1 MTLEETW
8 LERVLT
14 WRASGLSAT
23 AFCEGAEFGAGA
35 LRSWSSRF
43 GREGK
48 VSRSPLGRQR
58 KKEAAP
64 GVRFA
69 RVVTAAAAERE
80 HHARVPRDERERFA
94 RFKLAAGLA
103 QDLPHAVLVR
113 TQEQAAPA
121 ATGPVAAAY
130 QPGGDDA
137 RIVEDQRVARRQDLR
152 QIADVLPFR
161 YQIGLPVEL
170 LVSAHAPAEAAALV
184 ARQWALVGLIA
195 CVTIVLWRRGVRRF
209 AAYGG

>member
-48 VSRSPLGRQR
+48 VSRSPLGRQS
-58 KKEAAP
+58 KKAGA

-69 RVVTAAAAERE
+69 RVVTAATEPE
-80 HHARVPRDERERFA
+80 PPPE
-94 RFKLAAGLA
+94 
-103 QDLPHAVLVR
+103 
-113 TQEQAAPA
+113 
-121 ATGPVAAAY
+121 
-130 QPGGDDA
+130 PG
-137 RIVEDQRVARRQDLR
+137 
-152 QIADVLPFR
+152 
-161 YQIGLPVEL
+161 
-170 LVSAHAPAEAAALV
+170 AAALASHAAPSVVV
-184 ARQWALVGLIA
+184 ALGQARIEVSAGFDPSLLRAVVVALE
-195 CVTIVLWRRGVRRF
+195 
-209 AAYGG
+209 GGSR

>member
-58 KKEAAP
+58 KKEAGP

-69 RVVTAAAAERE
+69 RVVTAATDSD
-80 HHARVPRDERERFA
+80 P
-94 RFKLAAGLA
+94 
-103 QDLPHAVLVR
+103 
-113 TQEQAAPA
+113 APE
-121 ATGPVAAAY
+121 P
-130 QPGGDDA
+130 
-137 RIVEDQRVARRQDLR
+137 
-152 QIADVLPFR
+152 
-161 YQIGLPVEL
+161 
-170 LVSAHAPAEAAALV
+170 EAAALTSRAAASVVVTLGRARIEV
-184 ARQWALVGLIA
+184 AAGFDPSLLRAVVGALEEG
-195 CVTIVLWRRGVRRF
+195 TR
-209 AAYGG
+209 

>member
-58 KKEAAP
+58 KKEPGP

-69 RVVTAAAAERE
+69 RVVTAAATEPE
-80 HHARVPRDERERFA
+80 PRPE
-94 RFKLAAGLA
+94 
-103 QDLPHAVLVR
+103 P
-113 TQEQAAPA
+113 
-121 ATGPVAAAY
+121 
-130 QPGGDDA
+130 
-137 RIVEDQRVARRQDLR
+137 
-152 QIADVLPFR
+152 
-161 YQIGLPVEL
+161 
-170 LVSAHAPAEAAALV
+170 EAAAVPSRAAPSVVVV
-184 ARQWALVGLIA
+184 ALGQARIEVSAGFEPSLLRAVVGALE
-195 CVTIVLWRRGVRRF
+195 
-209 AAYGG
+209 GGAR